1 MVPVGN
7 TAKRLSSVN
16 HTIKA
21 IHHHHHHHHHHHIQK
36 LLQVLNFTV
45 ATTQFTQKCDIT
57 NITKS
62 GFLIHLKRILHF
74 FKNTNYKYQY
84 FHISK
89 KLQFLWGFFY
99 TFVIFLYLQY
109 HVSEPIVFCKIF
121 NIVHFV
127 SLYCPIFCP
136 KRQKKIL
143 KVNSENKMYNL
154 LGSYWV
160 KLPHFRANMSFF
172 ISFVLI
178 VMFCITVKPP
188 NSGHLK

>member
-21 IHHHHHHHHHHHIQK
+21 IHHHHHHHHHPIQK

-127 SLYCPIFCP
+127 FLYCPIFCP

-154 LGSYWV
+154 SGSYWV
-160 KLPHFRANMSFF
+160 KLPHFT
-172 ISFVLI
+172 VI
-178 VMFCITVKPP
+178 VIKQQYAKFYKNAYKFSMPF
-188 NSGHLK
+188 